1 MKKIFLL
8 LFSIFFTISCY
19 SQITIKH
26 FNASWNVT
34 NNVTWLKS
42 LTDCSVKYYDITKS
56 PELQKRYKV
65 VVVPTIV
72 LFLDGE
78 EIERYQADISF
89 KMPATKEDVQEAIDE
104 AIMGGF

>member
-1 MKKIFLL
+1 MKNLFLF
-8 LFSIFFTISCY
+8 LFSFFFIINCQ

-26 FNASWNVT
+26 FNAAWNNS
-34 NNVTWLKS
+34 NNVIWLNKLS
-42 LTDCSVKYYDITKS
+42 DCNVKYYDISKN

-72 LFLDGE
+72 LFLDGD
-78 EIERYQADISF
+78 EIKRYQADISF
-89 KMPATKEDVQEAIDE
+89 KMSATKEDIQEAIDE

>member
-19 SQITIKH
+19 TQITIKH
-26 FNASWNVT
+26 FNAAWNNS
-34 NNVTWLKS
+34 NNVTWLNKLS
-42 LTDCSVKYYDITKS
+42 DCNVKYYDISKN

-72 LFLDGE
+72 LFLDGD
-78 EIERYQADISF
+78 EIKRYQADISF

>member
-1 MKKIFLL
+1 MKKVFLL
-8 LFSIFFTISCY
+8 LLGIFFVIKCY
-19 SQITIKH
+19 TQVTIKH
-26 FNASWNVT
+26 FNASWNAT

-42 LTDCSVKYYDITKS
+42 LTDCNVKYYDITKY
-56 PELQKRYKV
+56 PELQKKYKI

-72 LFLDGE
+72 LFQDGE

-89 KMPATKEDVQEAIDE
+89 KMAATKSEIQEAIDE

>member
-1 MKKIFLL
+1 MKKLL
-8 LFSIFFTISCY
+8 LFLFSFFFTINCY

-26 FNASWNVT
+26 FNASWNAT

-56 PELQKRYKV
+56 PELQKKYKV

-72 LFLDGE
+72 VFQDGE

-89 KMPATKEDVQEAIDE
+89 KMPATKSEVQEAIDE

>member
-19 SQITIKH
+19 TQVTIKH
-26 FNASWNVT
+26 FNAAWNNSNSV
-34 NNVTWLKS
+34 VWLDKLS
-42 LTDCSVKYYDITKS
+42 DCNVKYYDIGKN

-72 LFLDGE
+72 IFLDGD
-78 EIERYQADISF
+78 EIKRYQADISF
-89 KMPATKEDVQEAIDE
+89 KMPATKDEVQEAIDE

>member
-19 SQITIKH
+19 TQITIKH
-26 FNASWNVT
+26 FNAAWN
-34 NNVTWLKS
+34 NSNSVTWLSKLS
-42 LTDCSVKYYDITKS
+42 DCSVKYYDITKS

-72 LFLDGE
+72 LFLDGD
-78 EIERYQADISF
+78 EIKRYQADISF

>member
-19 SQITIKH
+19 TQITIKH
-26 FNASWNVT
+26 FNAAWN
-34 NNVTWLKS
+34 NSNSVTWLSKLS
-42 LTDCSVKYYDITKS
+42 DCNVKYYDISKN

-72 LFLDGE
+72 LFLDGD
-78 EIERYQADISF
+78 EIKRYQADISF

>member
-19 SQITIKH
+19 TQITIKH
-26 FNASWNVT
+26 FNAAWNNS
-34 NNVTWLKS
+34 NNVTWLNKLS
-42 LTDCSVKYYDITKS
+42 DCNVKYYDISKN

-72 LFLDGE
+72 IFLDGD
-78 EIERYQADISF
+78 EIKRYQADISF
-89 KMPATKEDVQEAIDE
+89 KMSATKEDVQEAIDE

>member
-1 MKKIFLL
+1 MKNLL
-8 LFSIFFTISCY
+8 LFLFSFLFIINCQ

-26 FNASWNVT
+26 FNAAWNNS
-34 NNVTWLKS
+34 NNVTWLDKLS
-42 LTDCSVKYYDITKS
+42 DCNVKYYDISKS
-56 PELQKRYKV
+56 PDLQKKYKV

-72 LFLDGE
+72 LFLDGD
-78 EIERYQADISF
+78 EIKRYQADISF

>member
-19 SQITIKH
+19 TQITIKH
-26 FNASWNVT
+26 FNASWNAT
-34 NNVTWLKS
+34 NNVVWLNKLS
-42 LTDCSVKYYDITKS
+42 DCNVKYYDIGKN

-72 LFLDGE
+72 LFLDGD
-78 EIERYQADISF
+78 EIKRYQADISF

>member
-1 MKKIFLL
+1 MKNLL
-8 LFSIFFTISCY
+8 LFLFSFLFIINCQ

-26 FNASWNVT
+26 FNAAWNNS
-34 NNVTWLKS
+34 NNVTWLSKLS
-42 LTDCSVKYYDITKS
+42 DCNVKYYDISKN
-56 PELQKRYKV
+56 PELQKKYRV

-72 LFLDGE
+72 LFLDGD
-78 EIERYQADISF
+78 EIKRYQADISF

>member
-1 MKKIFLL
+1 MKKVFLL
-8 LFSIFFTISCY
+8 LLGIFFIIKCY
-19 SQITIKH
+19 TQVTIKH
-26 FNASWNVT
+26 FNASWNAT

-42 LTDCSVKYYDITKS
+42 LTDCNVKYYDITKY
-56 PELQKRYKV
+56 PELQKKYKI

-72 LFLDGE
+72 LFQDGE

-89 KMPATKEDVQEAIDE
+89 KMAATKSEIQEAIDE